1 MRSGWRYER
10 VGESAAALLDLPE
23 RGALGGWRRGC
34 EWSEELRPVP
44 GWDAELITK
53 PGLGLLWAVKTAPS
67 IAGAAPEELW
77 ILTGGAMLDK
87 YIDWDRAAM
96 ELLRRH
102 GENAVALANLREEYA
117 SLTDGP
123 GAVDY
128 TKDRV
133 AASGEGNDAMVNRYI
148 RKSTLEKRIGEL
160 DREERQYRRA
170 WAALTEEERRIL
182 EEFFQRG
189 RRQTEEAVEVLCGAL
204 RCERRTVFYKR
215 KAALQKFKRML
226 YG

>member
-1 MRSGWRYER
+1 MG
-10 VGESAAALLDLPE
+10 GKDLPQV
-23 RGALGGWRRGC
+23 L
-34 EWSEELRPVP
+34 P
-44 GWDAELITK
+44 
-53 PGLGLLWAVKTAPS
+53 
-67 IAGAAPEELW
+67 GAAPEELW

>member
-1 MRSGWRYER
+1 
-10 VGESAAALLDLPE
+10 
-23 RGALGGWRRGC
+23 
-34 EWSEELRPVP
+34 
-44 GWDAELITK
+44 
-53 PGLGLLWAVKTAPS
+53 
-67 IAGAAPEELW
+67 
-77 ILTGGAMLDK
+77 MLDK

-133 AASGEGNDAMVNRYI
+133 AASGEGDDAMVNRYI

-189 RRQTEEAVEVLCGAL
+189 RRPARDAVDALCELYGYEH
-204 RCERRTVFYKR
+204 RNVYYMR
-215 KAALQKFKRML
+215 KSALQRFKRML